1 VPTDTLVRYNPEWEG
16 PLKGDKTWSA
26 LFDNAKVKRVAG
38 DFSCE
43 NDLARVLAE
52 PIAHVQARLS
62 AERTKAGELDPLLD
76 RIAREQRKL
85 GALAG

>member
-1 VPTDTLVRYNPEWEG
+1 M
-16 PLKGDKTWSA
+16 GDKTWSA
-26 LFDNAKVKRVAG
+26 LFDNSKVKRVAG

-43 NDLARVLAE
+43 KDLTRVLAE
-52 PIAHVQARLS
+52 PIAAVQARLS
-62 AERTKAGELDPLLD
+62 AEGTKAYELDPLLD